1 METVPIGL
9 LGASQKIIESAV
21 GLATNFNDFLTL
33 LTTQL
38 QNQDPLKPLD
48 ATQFT
53 TQLVQFANVEQAI
66 SQNARLDEILKIQG
80 GNQAV
85 GAVAFL
91 DSIVEAFGDT
101 TMLRG
106 GSAEFAYRLPSDA
119 KTVNITIK
127 NAEDDVVRTLTGNLT
142 AGKHKITWDG
152 KNDQGAAQPDGKYT
166 IAVTASGANDA
177 SLNVIT
183 SIFGAVS
190 GITVKEGALVLDL
203 GGHTVKIGDVVSVK
217 KASSTN
223 TN

>member
-9 LGASQKIIESAV
+9 LGASQKTIESAV
-21 GLATNFNDFLTL
+21 GLANNFNDFLTL

-53 TQLVQFANVEQAI
+53 TQLVQFASVEQAI

-101 TMLRG
+101 TMLSG
-106 GSAEFAYRLPSDA
+106 GTAEFAYRLPSDA
-119 KTVNITIK
+119 KTVNVTIK
-127 NAEDDVVRTLTGNLT
+127 NADGDVVRTLTGDLT
-142 AGKHKITWDG
+142 AGTHKIVWDG
-152 KNDQGAAQPDGKYT
+152 NNDQGVAQPDGKYT
-166 IAVTASGANDA
+166 ISVTASGANDE
-177 SLNVIT
+177 SLNVVT
-183 SIFGAVS
+183 SIFGTVS
-190 GITVKEGALVLDL
+190 GITVKDGALVLDL

-217 KASSTN
+217 RTGN
-223 TN
+223 TT

>member
-9 LGASQKIIESAV
+9 LGASQKTIESAV
-21 GLATNFNDFLTL
+21 GLANNFNDFLML

-53 TQLVQFANVEQAI
+53 TQLVQFASVEQAI

-101 TMLRG
+101 TMLSG
-106 GSAEFAYRLPSDA
+106 GTAEFAYRLPSDA
-119 KTVNITIK
+119 KTVNVTIK
-127 NAEDDVVRTLTGNLT
+127 NADGDVVRTLTGDLT
-142 AGKHKITWDG
+142 AGTHKIVWDG
-152 KNDQGAAQPDGKYT
+152 NNDQGVAQPVGKYT
-166 IAVTASGANDA
+166 SYVTASGANDE
-177 SLNVIT
+177 SLNVVT
-183 SIFGAVS
+183 SIFGTVS
-190 GITVKEGALVLDL
+190 GITVKDGALVLDL

-217 KASSTN
+217 RAGN
-223 TN
+223 TT

>member
-1 METVPIGL
+1 METAPIGL
-9 LGASQKIIESAV
+9 LGASQKTIEAAV
-21 GLATNFNDFLTL
+21 GLANNFTDFLTL

-66 SQNARLDEILKIQG
+66 GQNARLDEILRTEG
-80 GNQAV
+80 ANQAV

-91 DSIVEAFGDT
+91 NSMIEAFGDT
-101 TMLRG
+101 TILTDG
-106 GSAEFAYRLPSDA
+106 TAEFAYRLPSDA
-119 KTVNITIK
+119 KSVNITIK
-127 NAEDDVVRTLTGNLT
+127 NAAGDVVRTLTGDLT

-152 KNDQGAAQPDGKYT
+152 KNNQGVLQPGGEYT
-166 IAVTASGANDA
+166 IAVAASDANDA
-177 SLNVIT
+177 SMNVIT
-183 SIFGAVS
+183 SIFGTVN

-217 KASSTN
+217 KAGSTL
-223 TN
+223 

>member
-1 METVPIGL
+1 METLPIGL
-9 LGASQKIIESAV
+9 LGASQKTIESAV
-21 GLATNFNDFLTL
+21 GLANNFNDFLTL

-53 TQLVQFANVEQAI
+53 TQLVQFASVEQAI

-101 TMLRG
+101 TMLSG
-106 GSAEFAYRLPSDA
+106 GTAEFAYRLPSDA
-119 KTVNITIK
+119 KTVNVTIK
-127 NAEDDVVRTLTGNLT
+127 NADGDVVRTLTGDLT
-142 AGKHKITWDG
+142 AGTHKIVWDG
-152 KNDQGAAQPDGKYT
+152 NNDQGVAQPDGKYT
-166 IAVTASGANDA
+166 ISVTASGANDE
-177 SLNVIT
+177 SLNVVT
-183 SIFGAVS
+183 SIFGTVS
-190 GITVKEGALVLDL
+190 GITVKDGALVLDL

-217 KASSTN
+217 RTGN
-223 TN
+223 TT

>member
-21 GLATNFNDFLTL
+21 GLANNFNDFLTL

-53 TQLVQFANVEQAI
+53 TQLVQFASVEQAI

-101 TMLRG
+101 TMLSG
-106 GSAEFAYRLPSDA
+106 GTAEFAYRLPSDA
-119 KTVNITIK
+119 KTVNVTIK
-127 NAEDDVVRTLTGNLT
+127 NADGDVVRTLTGDLT
-142 AGKHKITWDG
+142 AGTHKIVWDG
-152 KNDQGAAQPDGKYT
+152 NNDQGVAQPVGKYT
-166 IAVTASGANDA
+166 ISVTASGANDE
-177 SLNVIT
+177 SLNVVT
-183 SIFGAVS
+183 SIFGTVS
-190 GITVKEGALVLDL
+190 GITVKDGALVLDL

-217 KASSTN
+217 RAGN
-223 TN
+223 TT